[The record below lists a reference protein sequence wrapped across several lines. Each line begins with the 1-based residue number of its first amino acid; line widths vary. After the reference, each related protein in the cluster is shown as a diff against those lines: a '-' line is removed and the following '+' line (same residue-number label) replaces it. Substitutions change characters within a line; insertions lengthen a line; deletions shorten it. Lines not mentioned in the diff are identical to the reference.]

1 MKTRFAGLLFAGLLW
16 GIVVPSPAAAM
27 NAARQ
32 LKFDWIMRLDLR
44 TLSAEA
50 VGLMVRKYPN
60 EDWKRYNFPNYV
72 DTGRGAETAYRIAVK
87 KPEILAANRCY
98 CFCAALGRTTLLGC
112 FRQDGRV
119 DGRFDPHASG
129 YGICNGE
136 ALLSFLW
143 KNLGAS
149 DAEIERGLARKFESR
164 ETGTPG
170 RK

>member
-1 MKTRFAGLLFAGLLW
+1 
-16 GIVVPSPAAAM
+16 VPSPAAAM
-27 NAARQ
+27 SAAQ
-32 LKFDWIMRLDLR
+32 QQEFDRIMRLDLK

-50 VGLMVRKYPN
+50 AGLIVRKYPN

-72 DTGRGAETAYRIAVK
+72 HTGRAAETAYRIAIK

-98 CFCAALGRTTLLGC
+98 CFCAVLGHTTLLSC

-119 DGRFDPHASG
+119 DGQFDPHASG
-129 YGICNGE
+129 CGICNGE